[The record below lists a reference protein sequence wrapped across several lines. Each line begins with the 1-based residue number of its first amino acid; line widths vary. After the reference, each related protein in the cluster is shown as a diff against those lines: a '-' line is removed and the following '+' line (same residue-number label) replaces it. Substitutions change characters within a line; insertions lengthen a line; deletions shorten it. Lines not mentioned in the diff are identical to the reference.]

1 MTFISSPIVIRNCRR
16 FEPAKATPHGIRL
29 GLPTTYSTASCWVCR
44 NCQVCHPCR
53 HPRLPELSKVYCT
66 RRRDFFGNLHCGLTR
81 VHLSG
86 QPYDAKPR
94 ALGRHHFNII
104 PGNSWSSV
112 NIVKKGEERGSHS
125 HWSLIH
131 VSILGILLFSDN
143 ETARR
148 LGGKRTGYFY
158 KRFQDEH
165 KPNIG

>member
-1 MTFISSPIVIRNCRR
+1 MAYDLDSQSP
-16 FEPAKATPHGIRL
+16 
-29 GLPTTYSTASCWVCR
+29 TASCWVCR
-44 NCQVCHPCR
+44 NCQVCHPRR
-53 HPRLPELSKVYCT
+53 HPWLPELSKVYCT
-66 RRRDFFGNLHCGLTR
+66 RRRDFPGNLHCGLTG

-112 NIVKKGEERGSHS
+112 HIVKKGEERGSHK
-125 HWSLIH
+125 SL
-131 VSILGILLFSDN
+131 VSYSRFDSRYTLFSYN
-143 ETARR
+143 EAARR
-148 LGGKRTGYFY
+148 LGGKRTGYFC